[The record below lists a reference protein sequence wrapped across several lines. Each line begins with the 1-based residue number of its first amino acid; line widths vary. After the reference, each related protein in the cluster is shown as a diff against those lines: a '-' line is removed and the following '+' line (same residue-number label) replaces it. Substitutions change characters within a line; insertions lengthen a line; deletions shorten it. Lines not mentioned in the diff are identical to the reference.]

1 MQTERG
7 KPKMFR
13 MIIIAFAGLSSG
25 GLVAAGTFA
34 FITMIGIIPRLAART
49 RTASYMWW
57 YENAVISGGT
67 IGSIIYVFEL
77 KLKLWYPGV
86 FLYALGAGVFV
97 GCLAV
102 ALAEVIKTF
111 PIFVM
116 RTKLKWGIP
125 YIALS
130 LALGKMAGSLYG
142 LIW

>member
-1 MQTERG
+1 M
-7 KPKMFR
+7 
-13 MIIIAFAGLSSG
+13 
-25 GLVAAGTFA
+25 
-34 FITMIGIIPRLAART
+34 
-49 RTASYMWW
+49 
-57 YENAVISGGT
+57 
-67 IGSIIYVFEL
+67 
-77 KLKLWYPGV
+77 
-86 FLYALGAGVFV
+86 YALGAGVFV